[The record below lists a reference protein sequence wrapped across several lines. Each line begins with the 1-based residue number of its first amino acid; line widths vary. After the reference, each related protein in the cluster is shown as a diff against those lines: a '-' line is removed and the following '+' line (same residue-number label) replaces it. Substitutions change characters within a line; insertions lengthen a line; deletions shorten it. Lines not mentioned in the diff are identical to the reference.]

1 MDNALAAAGG
11 AFAASVSFE
20 TVAEGLA
27 ARHFH
32 DIGPVLGDLGPE
44 PLSGAFD
51 RALFKL
57 VEAGKISTD
66 EALKNADSPNNL
78 RLTLSLNTD
87 KVEKKRAAVNL
98 SLMEKEEPKDD
109 EDDDLAVVG

>member
-1 MDNALAAAGG
+1 MQ
-11 AFAASVSFE
+11 
-20 TVAEGLA
+20 T
-27 ARHFH
+27 
-32 DIGPVLGDLGPE
+32 
-44 PLSGAFD
+44 FD

-87 KVEKKRAAVNL
+87 KVEKKAAAVNL